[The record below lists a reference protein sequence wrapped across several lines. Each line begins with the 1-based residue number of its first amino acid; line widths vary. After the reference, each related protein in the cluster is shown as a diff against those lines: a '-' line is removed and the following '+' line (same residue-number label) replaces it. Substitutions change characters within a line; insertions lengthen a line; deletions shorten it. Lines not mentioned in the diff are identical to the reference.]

1 MECDKKKKRERRNPW
16 NLKLII
22 RFEKRMED
30 QNRSFL
36 WKTLLFQ
43 SWKVSIDNYQAFVF
57 ENNQRLPLTML
68 IDIKREHL
76 MLLAFVES
84 LSCRLTLSTPF
95 PDDINSLIPRL
106 SKCFHP
112 FQDLCFE
119 EIPNVFAILANS
131 NRSIIRYNMIFKCI
145 KYTLWTLWINIHDS
159 TKVWEI

>member
-1 MECDKKKKRERRNPW
+1 MEKKKKKKSVKSETYYS
-16 NLKLII
+16 I
-22 RFEKRMED
+22 RKRMKD
-30 QNRSFL
+30 QKNRSFL

-95 PDDINSLIPRL
+95 PGDINSLIPRL

-112 FQDLCFE
+112 FQDSRFE
-119 EIPNVFAILANS
+119 EIRCFCYSCKFESFDPFV
-131 NRSIIRYNMIFKCI
+131 NMIFKCK
-145 KYTLWTLWINIHDS
+145 KYNF
-159 TKVWEI
+159 EFYE